1 MQLNLGLFEYNARC
15 GLLLK
20 PEFMRRRD
28 KTFDPF
34 AEDLVD
40 GIVANTL
47 RVQVGRH
54 PKIDL
59 GWVGVPM
66 APPNGSGGGRNCPEP
81 PKWLQRAWESL
92 QPPQNAFWGG
102 MYPQPPKLS
111 WGVPRA
117 PPKLIRGDSPDPLP
131 NVPRGGEGS
140 HHP

>member
-102 MYPQPPKLS
+102 DVPTAPKTELGGPQSPPKIDQGGL
-111 WGVPRA
+111 PRS
-117 PPKLIRGDSPDPLP
+117 PPKRP
-131 NVPRGGEGS
+131 
-140 HHP
+140 

>member
-81 PKWLQRAWESL
+81 PKWLQRGWESL

-102 MYPQPPKLS
+102 DVPTAPKTELGGPQSPPKIDQGGL
-111 WGVPRA
+111 PRS
-117 PPKLIRGDSPDPLP
+117 PPKRP
-131 NVPRGGEGS
+131 
-140 HHP
+140 